1 MSGKI
6 NQALLPFSWL
16 YGLAVWVR
24 NKLFDWKILPVETF
38 DVPVISVGN
47 LAAGGTGKTPHTEYL
62 IRLLSRRYRVAVL
75 SRGYKRKTRGFIL
88 AGKHADSRSIGD
100 EPYQMYRK
108 FPEITV
114 AVDSNRRRGIRNL
127 LNCPN
132 IQRPEVIL
140 LDDAFQHRYVKPS
153 LSILL
158 TDSRRPFYEDCLLPA
173 GRLREPAGNAGRAD
187 IVIFTKCN
195 NKLRITNYKLRNY
208 SPFTFH
214 PSPFT
219 LLTSQFIYRDLL
231 PVFPEKSSTQK
242 ENMERL
248 KKESYSFLLLAGLA
262 HPEDLIQYL
271 EKYTSDLRTMIYPD
285 HHDFS
290 RKDILEITENF
301 NKIQNKNKLIITSEK
316 DAVRLMH
323 NPHIREELKI
333 GDSQIKGLIYCVPV
347 EAVFE
352 PEQEKL
358 FIQKIEN
365 HVTDFT
371 GNRIMAKATDTRR
384 H

>member
-6 NQALLPFSWL
+6 NKALLPFSWL
-16 YGLAVWVR
+16 YGLGVWVR

-38 DVPVISVGN
+38 DIPVISVGN
-47 LAAGGTGKTPHTEYL
+47 LAVGGTGKTPHTEYL
-62 IRLLSRRYRVAVL
+62 IRLLSRKYRIAVL

-88 AGKHADSRSIGD
+88 ADKHADNRSIGD
-100 EPYQMYRK
+100 EPYQMHRK
-108 FPEITV
+108 FPEIMV

-127 LNCPN
+127 LDFPK

-158 TDSRRPFYEDCLLPA
+158 TDSRRPFYEDYLLPT
-173 GRLREPAGNAGRAD
+173 GRLREPAKNAGRAD
-187 IVIFTKCN
+187 IIIFTKCN
-195 NKLRITNYKLRNY
+195 YELRITNYEIPN
-208 SPFTFH
+208 
-214 PSPFT
+214 
-219 LLTSQFIYRDLL
+219 SQFSILNSQFTYKGLL
-231 PVFPEKSSTQK
+231 PVFPEKSSAQK
-242 ENMERL
+242 ENIERL

-262 HPEDLIQYL
+262 HPEDLIRYL

-323 NPHIREELKI
+323 NPHIQEETK
-333 GDSQIKGLIYCVPV
+333 SLIYYIPIEV
-347 EAVFE
+347 VFKQG
-352 PEQEKL
+352 QEEL

-365 HVTDFT
+365 HVTNFT
-371 GNRIMAKATDTRR
+371 RNRIMAKAADTRR

>member
-1 MSGKI
+1 MSVKV
-6 NQALLPFSWL
+6 NKALLPFSCL
-16 YGLAVWVR
+16 YGLAIWVR

-47 LAAGGTGKTPHTEYL
+47 LAVGGTGKTPHTEYL
-62 IRLLSRRYRVAVL
+62 IRLLSHQYRVAVL

-88 AGKHADSRSIGD
+88 AGEHADNCNIGD

-108 FPEITV
+108 FPEIIV

-127 LNCPN
+127 LNFPKN
-132 IQRPEVIL
+132 QMPEVIL

-158 TDSRRPFYEDCLLPA
+158 TDIRRPFYEDYLLPA
-173 GRLREPAGNAGRAD
+173 GRLREPSKNAKRAD
-187 IVIFTKCN
+187 IIIFTKCQ
-195 NKLRITNYKLRNY
+195 LQITKQRSALANYKLRDHFQFSFFN
-208 SPFTFH
+208 
-214 PSPFT
+214 
-219 LLTSQFIYRDLL
+219 SQFTYRGLL
-231 PVFPEKSSTQK
+231 PVFPEKSPAQK

-248 KKESYSFLLLAGLA
+248 KKETCSFLLLAGLA
-262 HPEDLIQYL
+262 HPEDMIQYI
-271 EKYTSDLRTMIYPD
+271 EKYTSDLQTMIYPD
-285 HHDFS
+285 HHNFS
-290 RKDILEITENF
+290 RKDILEITGNF

-323 NPHIREELKI
+323 NLHIPEE
-333 GDSQIKGLIYCVPV
+333 IKGLIYYVPIEV
-347 EAVFE
+347 VFE

-358 FIQKIEN
+358 FTQKIEN
-365 HVTDFT
+365 HVTNFT
-371 GNRIMAKATDTRR
+371 KNRIVAKASDTRR

>member
-6 NQALLPFSWL
+6 NKALLPFSWL
-16 YGLAVWVR
+16 YGLGVWVR

-38 DVPVISVGN
+38 DIPVISVGN
-47 LAAGGTGKTPHTEYL
+47 LAVGGTGKTPHTEYL
-62 IRLLSRRYRVAVL
+62 IRLLSKKYRVAVL

-88 AGKHADSRSIGD
+88 AGKHADNRSIGD
-100 EPYQMYRK
+100 EPYQMHRK
-108 FPEITV
+108 FPEIMV
-114 AVDSNRRRGIRNL
+114 AVDSDRRRGIRNL
-127 LNCPN
+127 LDFPK

-158 TDSRRPFYEDCLLPA
+158 TDSRRPFYEDYLLPA
-173 GRLREPAGNAGRAD
+173 GRLREPAKSAGRAD
-187 IVIFTKCN
+187 IIIFTKYDN
-195 NKLRITNYKLRNY
+195 QLRITNYELRSMGSFTVHR
-208 SPFTFH
+208 SPFTIH
-214 PSPFT
+214 HSRFT
-219 LLTSQFIYRDLL
+219 YKDLL

-262 HPEDLIQYL
+262 QPEDLIQYL
-271 EKYTSDLRTMIYPD
+271 EKYTSGLRTMIYPD

-323 NPHIREELKI
+323 NPHIREE
-333 GDSQIKGLIYCVPV
+333 IKGLIYCVPIEV
-347 EAVFE
+347 VFKSG
-352 PEQEKL
+352 QEEL

-371 GNRIMAKATDTRR
+371 RNRIMAKATNT
-384 H
+384 

>member
-1 MSGKI
+1 MPGKI
-6 NQALLPFSWL
+6 NKALLPFSWL
-16 YGLAVWVR
+16 YGIGVWVR

-38 DVPVISVGN
+38 DIPVISVGN
-47 LAAGGTGKTPHTEYL
+47 LAVGGTGKTPHTEYL
-62 IRLLSRRYRVAVL
+62 IRLLSRKYRVAVL

-88 AGKHADSRSIGD
+88 AGKHADNRSIGD

-108 FPEITV
+108 FPEIRV

-127 LNCPN
+127 LDFPK

-158 TDSRRPFYEDCLLPA
+158 TDSRRPFYEDYLLPA
-173 GRLREPAGNAGRAD
+173 GRLREPAENAKRAD
-187 IVIFTKCN
+187 IIIFTKCN
-195 NKLRITNYKLRNY
+195 SQLPITNPEIN
-208 SPFTFH
+208 
-214 PSPFT
+214 
-219 LLTSQFIYRDLL
+219 SQFSILNSQFAYKGLL
-231 PVFPEKSSTQK
+231 PVFPEKSSAQK

-262 HPEDLIQYL
+262 QPGDLIQYL
-271 EKYTSDLRTMIYPD
+271 EKYTSGLQTMIYPD

-290 RKDILEITENF
+290 RKDMLEITENF

-323 NPHIREELKI
+323 NPHIREE
-333 GDSQIKGLIYCVPV
+333 IKGLIYYVPIEV
-347 EAVFE
+347 VFE

-365 HVTDFT
+365 HVANFT
-371 GNRIMAKATDTRR
+371 RNRIMAKATDTRR

>member
-6 NQALLPFSWL
+6 NKALLPFSWL
-16 YGLAVWVR
+16 YGLGVWVR

-127 LNCPN
+127 LNCPE

-158 TDSRRPFYEDCLLPA
+158 TDSRRPFYEDYLLPA

-195 NKLRITNYKLRNY
+195 SQLRITNYELRNN
-208 SPFTFH
+208 SQFSIFN
-214 PSPFT
+214 
-219 LLTSQFIYRDLL
+219 SQFIYRGLL
-231 PVFPEKSSTQK
+231 PVFPERSSAQK

-248 KKESYSFLLLAGLA
+248 KKESCSFLLLAGLA

-271 EKYTSDLRTMIYPD
+271 EKYTSCLQTMIYPD

-323 NPHIREELKI
+323 NPHIRE
-333 GDSQIKGLIYCVPV
+333 GIKGLIYYVPV
-347 EAVFE
+347 ETVFE

-371 GNRIMAKATDTRR
+371 GNRIMAEATDTRR

>member
-6 NQALLPFSWL
+6 NKALLPFSWL
-16 YGLAVWVR
+16 YGLGVWVR
-24 NKLFDWKILPVETF
+24 NKLFDWKILPAETF
-38 DVPVISVGN
+38 DVPVISIGN
-47 LAAGGTGKTPHTEYL
+47 LAVGGTGKTPHTEYL
-62 IRLLSRRYRVAVL
+62 IRLLSHRYRVAVL
-75 SRGYKRKTRGFIL
+75 SRGYRRKTRGFVL

-127 LNCPN
+127 LACPE

-158 TDSRRPFYEDCLLPA
+158 TDSRRPFYEDRLLPA
-173 GRLREPAGNAGRAD
+173 GRLREPARNAERAD
-187 IVIFTKCN
+187 IVIFTKYNCE
-195 NKLRITNYKLRNY
+195 LRITNYELRITNY
-208 SPFTFH
+208 ESVH
-214 PSPFT
+214 RSH
-219 LLTSQFIYRDLL
+219 FIYKELL
-231 PVFPEKSSTQK
+231 PVFPEKSSAQK
-242 ENMERL
+242 ENTERL
-248 KKESYSFLLLAGLA
+248 KKESCSFLLLTGLA

-271 EKYTSDLRTMIYPD
+271 EKYTSGLQTMVYPD

-290 RKDILEITENF
+290 RKDILEIMERF

-323 NPHIREELKI
+323 NPHIREE
-333 GDSQIKGLIYCVPV
+333 IKGLIYYIPV
-347 EAVFE
+347 EVAFE

-365 HVTDFT
+365 HVTNFT
-371 GNRIMAKATDTRR
+371 GNRIVAEAADTRR